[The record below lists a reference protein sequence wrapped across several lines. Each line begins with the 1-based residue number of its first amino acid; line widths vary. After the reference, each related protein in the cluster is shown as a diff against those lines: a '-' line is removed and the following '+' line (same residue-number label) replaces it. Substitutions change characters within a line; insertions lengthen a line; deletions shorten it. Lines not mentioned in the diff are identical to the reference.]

1 MPDQDPRLRAAL
13 ANAERETADAVS
25 SLRSMTASIRKEHE
39 QFKKERD
46 QRRAERAREAREGEL
61 GRDMQ
66 RLQQRVDQNETT
78 WEDVLEGRDVHPSAA
93 VARDNA
99 RRNIADLAQQL
110 QADPEF
116 VEEEDELRRH
126 EEQARAERGEV

>member
-13 ANAERETADAVS
+13 ANADRETADAVS

-78 WEDVLEGRDVHPSAA
+78 WEDVLEGRDEHPSAA
-93 VARDNA
+93 VARHNA

-116 VEEEDELRRH
+116 VEEQDELRRH
-126 EEQARAERGEV
+126 EEQAHAERDEV

>member
-13 ANAERETADAVS
+13 ANADRETADAVS

-46 QRRAERAREAREGEL
+46 PRRAERAREAREGEL

-66 RLQQRVDQNETT
+66 RLQQRVDQHDTT
-78 WEDVLEGRDVHPSAA
+78 WEDVLEGRDEHPSAA

-116 VEEEDELRRH
+116 VEEQDELRRH